1 MLRVLSMMMLLLGLM
16 SDDVV
21 VGTDVFCYCLLL
33 LRLLSFVV
41 VIVCFC

>member
-1 MLRVLSMMMLLLGLM
+1 MMMLLLGLT

-33 LRLLSFVV
+33 LRLLSFIV
-41 VIVCFC
+41 VIVCCC

>member
-1 MLRVLSMMMLLLGLM
+1 MMMLLLGLM

-21 VGTDVFCYCLLL
+21 VGTHVFCYCLLL

-41 VIVCFC
+41 VIVCCC